1 MLAYFKDT
9 SAKILRVQTSKCTDA
24 IPQAT
29 PQASPRKRPLVAGPR
44 GGPLTTAQS
53 AAPAAPKQRQKCT
66 RQRKRYTHTPSRAV
80 DTPTH
85 TVSGCL
91 GLRMYRLGCPT
102 AGQPVP
108 PRRRRAVA
116 APPAAQQTRTAA
128 AVPTASFARRASY
141 RSSARRVTTTHT
153 QAAAR
158 GVQGRRRRPAEPDR
172 GAIVSTR
179 ARAQGQEAADGQGP
193 RQQDGG
199 GRGAPPARA
208 RGHQVQG
215 RAVLAARAGAPPD
228 GGLRRGEGL
237 AQVGAAAGRTRF

>member
-29 PQASPRKRPLVAGPR
+29 PQASPRKRPLVAEPR

-116 APPAAQQTRTAA
+116 APPPRRTPTPTRGC
-128 AVPTASFARRASY
+128 R
-141 RSSARRVTTTHT
+141 RSST
-153 QAAAR
+153 
-158 GVQGRRRRPAEPDR
+158 GC
-172 GAIVSTR
+172 
-179 ARAQGQEAADGQGP
+179 
-193 RQQDGG
+193 
-199 GRGAPPARA
+199 GRGRA
-208 RGHQVQG
+208 TRPRWLDQGLGATPGHGSYGYDAYWTQLLDLV
-215 RAVLAARAGAPPD
+215 
-228 GGLRRGEGL
+228 
-237 AQVGAAAGRTRF
+237 